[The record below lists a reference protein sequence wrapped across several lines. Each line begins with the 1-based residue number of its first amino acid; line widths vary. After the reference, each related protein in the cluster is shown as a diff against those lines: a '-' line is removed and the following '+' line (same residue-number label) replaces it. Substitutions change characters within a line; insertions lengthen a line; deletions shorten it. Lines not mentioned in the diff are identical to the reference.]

1 MAQFD
6 DDVATTELAGDR
18 FRSRISERYNI
29 GPIPNGGYVMTVAL
43 AAMLKKF
50 PGREPLTTTTHY
62 LRPTAVGDIDVLV
75 EIVKRGKR
83 YDTAAARLVQNG
95 KECARV
101 LATFGS
107 FDDVPANAVN
117 AVTGGPPSM
126 APVSDAVS
134 IPAPDWFS
142 IGKQLEERFDPTTAG
157 FLSGKGNGVAK
168 ITGYVRFFDGRN
180 ADPLSLPLFCDAMPP
195 PIFQIVPNRWTPT
208 LELTVHVRARPATG
222 WLRFKFESRF
232 IFGGLLEE
240 DGEIWD
246 EKNQLVAQS
255 RQLSQMPEPS

>member
-1 MAQFD
+1 MAHFD
-6 DDVATTELAGDR
+6 DAVATKEISENH
-18 FRSRISERYNI
+18 FQSRISERYNI

-50 PGREPLTTTTHY
+50 PGRQPLTTTMHY
-62 LRPTAVGDIDVLV
+62 LRPTAVGDIDVVV

-83 YDTAAARLVQNG
+83 YDTGAARLIQNG

-101 LATFGS
+101 LATFGTI
-107 FDDVPANAVN
+107 DDASAD
-117 AVTGGPPSM
+117 ALTSISGGPPKL
-126 APVSDAVS
+126 APVSEAIS
-134 IPAPDWFS
+134 MPAPDWFS
-142 IGKQLEERFDPTTAG
+142 IGKEFDERFDPSTAG
-157 FLSGKGNGVAK
+157 FLHGEGNGVAK
-168 ITGYVRFFDGRN
+168 ITGYVRFFDDRD

-195 PIFQIVPNRWTPT
+195 PIFHLMPNRWTPT
-208 LELTVHVRARPATG
+208 LELTVHVRARPAPG

-255 RQLSQMPEPS
+255 RQLSQIPRPT